1 MKYFLLVCTLFSLVF
16 SFSSDILLAQEK
28 PGIFTST
35 ETYKGNNTS
44 NLDDI
49 SGLNTIRETTA
60 EENSLIDEIR
70 KLREKDDRSLF
81 NRILQLE
88 DQLEALNPNSVSRRT
103 EYKWTNNHTSSG
115 HQSCTFPEAYW
126 QC

>member
-1 MKYFLLVCTLFSLVF
+1 M
-16 SFSSDILLAQEK
+16 
-28 PGIFTST
+28 FTST

-103 EYKWTNNHTSSG
+103 DRKMDEQSYQLRTSILHFSR
-115 HQSCTFPEAYW
+115 SLLAMLKYETPEPHW
-126 QC
+126 SHPSQQQLSREERQQEEFG